1 MKHDGT
7 ANRVHY
13 ASAGA
18 VRRPRP
24 ADPAR
29 PTGIELN
36 WANLLDNLAG
46 VGAPH
51 LIGLKADAD
60 DIEER
65 AKHLRKV
72 LDAVTSYVKAVVG
85 DTRYHAACTIEDET
99 GFLANAA
106 SDIVGALRQGATR
119 QAEDDADPAGWM
131 GRYHAERTR
140 QGGAT

>member
-1 MKHDGT
+1 MTHIPET
-7 ANRVHY
+7 RIHY

-24 ADPAR
+24 ADPAP
-29 PTGIELN
+29 PTGIQLN
-36 WANLLDNLAG
+36 YANLLDNLAG

-51 LIGLKADAD
+51 IISLRASGA

-65 AKHLRKV
+65 AEHLRKV

-85 DTRYHAACTIEDET
+85 DARYHAACTIEDET

-106 SDIVGALRQGATR
+106 SDIVGALRNAGER
-119 QAEDDADPAGWM
+119 QAADDADPAAWTR
-131 GRYHAERTR
+131 RYHAETAR
-140 QGGAT
+140 

>member
-1 MKHDGT
+1 MTRIPDT
-7 ANRVHY
+7 RIHY

-29 PTGIELN
+29 PTGIQLN
-36 WANLLDNLAG
+36 YANLLDNLAEI
-46 VGAPH
+46 GAPH
-51 LIGLKADAD
+51 IMGLRASGA

-65 AKHLRKV
+65 AEHLRKV

-106 SDIVGALRQGATR
+106 SDIVGALRNAGER
-119 QAEDDADPAGWM
+119 QAADDTDPAAWTR
-131 GRYHAERTR
+131 RYYAETTR
-140 QGGAT
+140 

>member
-1 MKHDGT
+1 MTHIPDT
-7 ANRVHY
+7 RIHY

-29 PTGIELN
+29 PTGIQLN
-36 WANLLDNLAG
+36 YANLLDNLAG

-51 LIGLKADAD
+51 LIGLRAGGA

-65 AKHLRKV
+65 ARHLEKV
-72 LDAVTSYVKAVVG
+72 LAAVTSYVKAVVG

-99 GFLANAA
+99 GFLVNAA
-106 SDIVGALRQGATR
+106 SDIVAALRNAGDR
-119 QAEDDADPAGWM
+119 QAADDTDPAAWTR
-131 GRYHAERTR
+131 RYYAETAR
-140 QGGAT
+140 